1 MVLMPEK
8 PDQKRKKMLKW
19 CTLYTPFFFFFSPS
33 TISLVVSVDV
43 NNHFYLLKW

>member
-8 PDQKRKKMLKW
+8 PDQKRKKEMLKW
-19 CTLYTPFFFFFSPS
+19 CTPYTPLFFFSSS
-33 TISLVVSVDV
+33 TISLVVFVDV